1 MKELKKDILLPLTN
15 GRPAYV
21 KHKLGDGGQGTVY
34 RVSINNGKDY
44 AAKVYKKYPSKR
56 FVRNM
61 EENIKQGAPTQ
72 HFLWPLWNIN
82 LTNVF
87 GYVMELRPKEYV
99 EFSKFLVAKARFA
112 SWSAMI
118 NAALQ
123 ITYAFRELHRKGLS
137 YQDLNDGNFFF
148 NPQTGDVLIC
158 DNDNVCPPSTNL
170 GIKGKCRYM
179 APEVVIGNSTPN
191 NLSDYFSLSVILF
204 MLFFN
209 NHPFDGKRVAEVP
222 CLNDAIERN
231 VYGENPIFIYDPNKT
246 NNRPVHGI
254 HTNVLNRWPLFPE
267 FFRQAFIEAFSE
279 EALQNP
285 NKRKS
290 DNDWLK
296 ILTQLRSQT
305 IVHACGNETFVDLD
319 KTFTLC
325 FNCQKSIERPLM
337 LTIGKQRIALYPKM
351 KLYANQTSSADDIF
365 MVTGEV
371 VVSKNNPN
379 IWGLMN
385 RTNDT
390 WRAIYPNGKELE
402 IKPNTGLPIYK
413 NVEVQFSSPIKANI
427 L

>member
-1 MKELKKDILLPLTN
+1 MKELKKDILLPLSN
-15 GRPAYV
+15 GKPAYV
-21 KHKLGDGGQGTVY
+21 KYKLGEGGQGTVY
-34 RVSINNGKDY
+34 CVSVNGKDY
-44 AAKVYKKYPSKR
+44 AAKVYNKYPSKR

-61 EENIKQGAPTQ
+61 EENVKQGAPTS

-99 EFSKFLVAKARFA
+99 EFNKFLVAKARFA

-118 NAALQ
+118 NAAIQ

-148 NPQTGDVLIC
+148 NPNTGDVLIC
-158 DNDNVCPPSTNL
+158 DNDNVCPPSINL

-179 APEVVIGNSTPN
+179 APEIVIGNSTPN

-246 NNRPVHGI
+246 NNRPVRGI
-254 HTNVLNRWPLFPE
+254 HTNVINRWPLFPE
-267 FFRQAFIEAFSE
+267 FFRRAFIDAFSE
-279 EALQNP
+279 EALKNP

-305 IVHACGNETFVDLD
+305 LTHTCGHETFVDLD

-325 FNCQKSIERPLM
+325 FNCQKSIEKPLM
-337 LTIGKQRIALYPKM
+337 LVVGKQRVALYPKM

-365 MVTGEV
+365 TVTGEV
-371 VVSKNNPN
+371 IVNKNNPN
-379 IWGLMN
+379 VWGLMN

-390 WRAIYPNGKELE
+390 WKAVYPNGKELE

-413 NVEVQFSSPIKANI
+413 NVEISFSSQIKANI
-427 L
+427 Q

>member
-1 MKELKKDILLPLTN
+1 MKELKKDILLPLSN
-15 GRPAYV
+15 GTPAYV

-34 RVSINNGKDY
+34 CVDINGKDY

-72 HFLWPLWNIN
+72 QFLWPLWNIN
-82 LTNVF
+82 LTTVF
-87 GYVMELRPKEYV
+87 GYVMALRPKEHV
-99 EFSKFLVAKARFA
+99 EFSKFLIAKARFA

-118 NAALQ
+118 NAAIQ

-246 NNRPVHGI
+246 NNRPVRGI
-254 HTNVLNRWPLFPE
+254 HTNVINRWPLFPE
-267 FFRQAFIEAFSE
+267 FFQQAFIEAFSE
-279 EALQNP
+279 EALKNP

-305 IVHACGNETFVDLD
+305 IIHSCGNETFVDLD

-337 LTIGKQRIALYPKM
+337 LTIGKQRVALYPKM

-365 MVTGEV
+365 TVTGEV

-390 WRAIYPNGKELE
+390 WKAIYPNGKELE